1 MLIFVKGSWCN
12 RKTRN
17 WKAFIQ
23 ISMIVNLKSLK
34 PGTGIDIKVVSFTK
48 ITMLKQFYIIIADK
62 LSVGIHPSREFF
74 LTGNG
79 IDLTKNLDP

>member
-34 PGTGIDIKVVSFTK
+34 PGTGIDIEVVSFTK

-62 LSVGIHPSREFF
+62 LIVGIHPSREFF
-74 LTGNG
+74 FQLETER
-79 IDLTKNLDP
+79 T

>member
-1 MLIFVKGSWCN
+1 MHNIKPLNFCIYILVPKKKYEHTTMLIFVKGSWCN

-34 PGTGIDIKVVSFTK
+34 PGTGIDIEV
-48 ITMLKQFYIIIADK
+48 
-62 LSVGIHPSREFF
+62 
-74 LTGNG
+74 
-79 IDLTKNLDP
+79 

>member
-34 PGTGIDIKVVSFTK
+34 PGTGIDIEVVSFTK

-62 LSVGIHPSREFF
+62 LIVGYSEFF
-74 LTGNG
+74 FNG
-79 IDLTKNLDP
+79 LNLTKNLDP